1 LIFFKLLSK
10 VAVCPLFVYLFVHI
24 YIDFF
29 LLHLIDGLIFGLC
42 IHEYCSVQVS
52 RQNDYLVPGSVKM
65 IIIID
70 IFQIKKKSIPLN
82 EVDSSILQWSSIPLQ
97 EIPWLFPIIYMSQA
111 TTTLVLHWITRSPSL
126 YNSYNQKTTFVTNWI
141 KKIRKSFL
149 RSRIFFKLSL
159 KNDVGFILRR
169 RNRFETCKIL

>member
-1 LIFFKLLSK
+1 MSIVRVSVCAYIYWFFSSS
-10 VAVCPLFVYLFVHI
+10 FDWWINFWFVHTWI
-24 YIDFF
+24 
-29 LLHLIDGLIFGLC
+29 LQ
-42 IHEYCSVQVS
+42 CSS
-52 RQNDYLVPGSVKM
+52 IPAKWLFSPWFSQNDYHYWYFSN
-65 IIIID
+65 
-70 IFQIKKKSIPLN
+70 KKKSIPLN
-82 EVDSSILQWSSIPLQ
+82 EVDSSILQCSSIPLQ

-126 YNSYNQKTTFVTNWI
+126 YNSYNQKATFVTNWI